1 MIMSSASS
9 FLVIDP
15 VFRLLESFGI
25 APSLSVLIATVIAV
39 AVALLFIVAVELL
52 VKKTLLRIVT
62 RLARKTSTSLD
73 DYLVKHKVFSGLAMM
88 SPPILLHILAPPVL
102 KFYPDLI
109 PFVRDAAVLYLA
121 IVVVKVLFSML
132 DAIHDFLL
140 EHPVGVKLPVKSFV
154 QVFKTIVFGIA
165 AIYILSRLL
174 GKSPLVFFSGL
185 GAFTA
190 VLMLI
195 FKDSIL
201 GLVAGVQLS
210 SNDLV
215 RPGDWI
221 EMPKY
226 GANGQVIDISLVTV
240 SVQNNDKSIVTIPA
254 YALIS
259 DGFKNWRGM
268 TESDGRRIKR
278 AICIDMTSVRFL
290 DDELMAKM
298 RKIRLLDRY
307 LDERMQEIDAH
318 NSRLGVEELIPVNGR
333 QLTNLG
339 TFRAYLT
346 EYVHHLPKINPDLTV
361 LVRYLQPEG
370 KGLPVE
376 IFCFS
381 RDKAMV
387 EFETIQADII
397 DHVLA
402 VLPSFEL
409 RVFQLN

>member
-25 APSLSVLIATVIAV
+25 APSLSVLIATVIAA

-73 DYLVKHKVFSGLAMM
+73 DYLVKRKVFSGLAMM

-290 DDELMAKM
+290 DDELTAKM

-318 NSRLGVEELIPVNGR
+318 NSKLGVEELVPVNGR

-346 EYVHHLPKINPDLTV
+346 EYVHHLSKINPDLTV

-370 KGLPVE
+370 MGLPVE